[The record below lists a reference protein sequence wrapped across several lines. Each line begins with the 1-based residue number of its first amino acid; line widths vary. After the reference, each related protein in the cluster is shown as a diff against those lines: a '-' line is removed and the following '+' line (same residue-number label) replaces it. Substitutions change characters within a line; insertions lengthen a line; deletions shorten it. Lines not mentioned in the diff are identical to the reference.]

1 MTCQKEYRDVYLI
14 TVLGEHFALGHFGG
28 PGVKMTPQITCGR
41 ALSNEITGTVGVTEN
56 LVQNFHYKNQTKC
69 RQRLYTDCLH
79 FSARADICRVT
90 VMDLIPLRIPA
101 VIIIHAALPEIFPQV
116 LRKPDIFSR

>member
-41 ALSNEITGTVGVTEN
+41 ALSNEITGTTGVTEN
-56 LVQNFHYKNQTKC
+56 LVQKLNNALNQI
-69 RQRLYTDCLH
+69 
-79 FSARADICRVT
+79 ARKWQK
-90 VMDLIPLRIPA
+90 LLN
-101 VIIIHAALPEIFPQV
+101 L
-116 LRKPDIFSR
+116 